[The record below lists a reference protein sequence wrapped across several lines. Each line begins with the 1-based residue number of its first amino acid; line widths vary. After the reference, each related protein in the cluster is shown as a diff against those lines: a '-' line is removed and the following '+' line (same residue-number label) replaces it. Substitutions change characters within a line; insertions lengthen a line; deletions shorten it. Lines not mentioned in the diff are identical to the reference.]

1 MKWYNPQSEPFK
13 LYGFPFYGQDKVY
26 RRMPLSPSKPLPEAV
41 DGLANETA
49 GGQIRF
55 HAKFKELRI
64 QASLNAK
71 PGFFD
76 HIRAPHTAETT
87 KKSFDLYLS
96 RDGKD
101 FVFIDVSKNI
111 DGTENFYDRRM
122 IYLEEEQDLDVL
134 IVFPSYG
141 GVDKVLIG
149 LNDEAVVSAPWHKF
163 DDDRKIVVYGGSIQ
177 QGASASRNGMGMSAL
192 LSKWF
197 NLEAYN
203 LGFNSSGKSEPEV
216 AEVIAEIDNPAV
228 LLISTEGNCPSS
240 EWLEEKLAAFID
252 TYRKKH
258 PETPIVVL
266 PFIVGGKDTFVPWM
280 IERRMKDREIQRK
293 IVDDR
298 KNAGDKNIYLYCL
311 DEDIPKEVNGHS
323 IWHEVTVDGLHY
335 NELGFY
341 WITEGLYKFL
351 KDTVKI

>member
-1 MKWYNPQSEPFK
+1 MKWYNPQAEPFK
-13 LYGFPFYGQDKVY
+13 LCGFPFYGRDKIY
-26 RRMPLSPSKPLPEAV
+26 RRMPLTPSKPLPEAV

-55 HAKFKELRI
+55 HTKCKEITL
-64 QASLNAK
+64 QVSLSSK

-87 KKSFDLYLS
+87 KHSFDLYLS
-96 RDGKD
+96 KDGKD
-101 FVFIDVSKNI
+101 FVFIDVSKNLH
-111 DGTENFYDRRM
+111 GTEHFYERNLISFD
-122 IYLEEEQDLDVL
+122 EEQDLDVL

-141 GVDKVLIG
+141 GVDKVIIG
-149 LNDEAVVSAPWHKF
+149 LDDEAEVSAPWHKF

-216 AEVIAEIDNPAV
+216 AEVIAEIENPAV

-252 TYRKKH
+252 IYRKKH
-258 PETPIVVL
+258 PEVPIVVL
-266 PFIVGGKDTFVPWM
+266 PFIVGGKDSFVPGLM
-280 IERRMKDREIQRK
+280 ERRMRDRDIQRK

-298 KNAGDKNIYLYCL
+298 KHAGDENIYLYCL

-351 KDTVKI
+351 KETVNI